1 MAAGTT
7 AQVRSDDEIR
17 NDVVFELKWDPKL
30 SSRDIAVDVK
40 EGVVT
45 LSGFVGSYW
54 QRNSAEKTVK
64 RVHGVRGVANDLRIK
79 LFWERVDPE
88 IARDAVHE
96 FDRHAGIP
104 SENIKVSVNDGVVTL
119 EGSVE
124 WQYQKVYAEEVIAN
138 LKGVVDVRNKI
149 EVKPQLSPTEVQDK
163 IEESLKRSAEI
174 DAKHITVEVDGSTV
188 KLFGRVRSWAEK
200 SEAERAAW
208 SAPGITAV
216 ENHIVIN
223 P

>member
-1 MAAGTT
+1 MTNSMRCFVAGT
-7 AQVRSDDEIR
+7 RNSDDSRKWR
-17 NDVVFELKWDPKL
+17 NQRK
-30 SSRDIAVDVK
+30 
-40 EGVVT
+40 G
-45 LSGFVGSYW
+45 
-54 QRNSAEKTVK
+54 QRNPRSSDALPSFLIHMIQKFQICL
-64 RVHGVRGVANDLRIK
+64 ARIK
-79 LFWERVDPE
+79 RFWERVDPE

-96 FDRHAGIP
+96 LDRHAGIP

-149 EVKPQLSPTEVQDK
+149 EVKPHLSPTEVQDK

-216 ENHIVIN
+216 ENDIVIN